1 MDHELIT
8 VEEKFGGEGTEIVI
22 GPAPANILSA
32 KMMTEISAQ
41 LKEEQK
47 NPHKKLLIFSGEGKH
62 FSFGASVEEHKP
74 DQVGDMLPQ
83 FHQFIGEV
91 LNCPIPT
98 LAKVSGMCLGGAFEF
113 VLACN
118 FLFADEKA
126 KFSVPEVQLAV
137 FPPVA
142 SILLPLKIGEAI
154 SSRIILTGG
163 QFASDALHRY
173 GLVNEVSESGKLDEV
188 VSAFFEKEIQ
198 PWSASSLRIANRA
211 GRMLLSGLY
220 QEYIGKLEN
229 LYLKDLMSTKD
240 ATEGILSFLEKRK
253 PQWKDE

>member
-1 MDHELIT
+1 MDYELIK
-8 VEEKFGGEGTEIVI
+8 VEERFGGEGTEIVI
-22 GPAPANILSA
+22 GTAPANILSA
-32 KMMTEISAQ
+32 KMMSEISTQ
-41 LKEEQK
+41 MKEEQK

-74 DQVGDMLPQ
+74 DRVGDMLPQ

-126 KFSVPEVQLAV
+126 KFAVPEIQLAV

-154 SSRIILTGG
+154 SSQIILSGD
-163 QFASDALHRY
+163 QFPAEALHRY
-173 GLVNEVSESGKLDEV
+173 GLVNDVSESGKLDEAV
-188 VSAFFEKEIQ
+188 FTFFEKQIQ
-198 PWSASSLRIANRA
+198 PKSASSLRIANRA
-211 GRMLLSGLY
+211 SRMLLSELY

-253 PQWKDE
+253 PQWQDE